1 MSMYRQLWLAVI
13 VSMLVALTGSLL
25 ASSWSARSYLSE
37 QLAMKNDDNA
47 AALALS
53 LGLQGADAVATEL
66 AVSALFDS
74 GHYELIRVVDPR
86 GNVLV
91 ERRMPSGNYGAP
103 AWFVRLLP
111 IEARPGQAHIS
122 SGWKQVG
129 TVVLVSNSRFAYES
143 LWKSVWELA
152 AALFLATL
160 VGGYL
165 GTLILRRLR
174 KPLLAVIGQARAI
187 TERRFVTIEEPDVPE
202 LKQLAA
208 AMNSTVGRLQGMF
221 EEEAA
226 RLDAVRREANCDSL
240 TGLANRS
247 HFLARLHQALEAEDS
262 RGIGL
267 ILVRVADLVGI
278 NHRLGRDATDEL
290 LRRFAAVLVAETGQQ
305 PDSLVARLNGADF
318 ALLVMGQSG
327 AGPLAGRLLPR
338 LVQEASPF
346 VGEGPVAH
354 VGLGV
359 FPRGVEM
366 SVALS
371 QVDAALAAAEAD
383 GGNVIREAGHAA
395 GEDAPKSAEEWS
407 RLIRR
412 ALDQRWV
419 RLISFPVIDFNQRL
433 IHREC
438 PLRLMLDEQGE
449 WLPAGRFLPI
459 AERLKLTSRLDLAAV
474 ALGLADLAGNPAMTG
489 LAVNLSASSL
499 QDRNFRSELRGLLNQ
514 NALAARRLWLEVAE
528 SGALK
533 HFDAFRDLCR
543 ELKSSGCKVGIEHF
557 GRQFSQVGQ
566 LHGLGIDYI
575 KVDASFVR
583 DLDSSPG
590 NQAFLR
596 GLCSI
601 VHGIGIQA
609 IAEGVVSEDEMRA
622 LAEAGFDGATGP
634 AVREPAAAPY
644 CGG

>member
-13 VSMLVALTGSLL
+13 VSMLVALAGSLL
-25 ASSWSARSYLSE
+25 ASSLSARSYLAE
-37 QLAMKNDDNA
+37 QLAMKNADNA

-53 LGLQGADAVATEL
+53 LSLRAPDAVEVEL

-74 GHYELIRVVDPR
+74 GHYELIRVTDPR
-86 GNVLV
+86 GQIIA
-91 ERRMPSGNYGAP
+91 ERKIDPGVKGVP

-111 IEARPGQAHIS
+111 LVSPPGEAMIT
-122 SGWKQVG
+122 SGWKQLG
-129 TVVLVSNSRFAYES
+129 TVHLVSHSRFAYGS
-143 LWKSVWELA
+143 LWKNVWELA
-152 AALFLATL
+152 GALFVATL
-160 VGGYL
+160 IGGYL

-174 KPLLAVIGQARAI
+174 APLQTVIGQAKAI

-202 LKQLAA
+202 LKQLAT
-208 AMNSTVGRLQGMF
+208 AMNATVGRLKSMF
-221 EEEAA
+221 EEETV

-267 ILVRVADLVGI
+267 ILVRVADLAGI
-278 NHRLGRDATDEL
+278 NRRLGRDATDDL
-290 LRRFAAVLVAETGQQ
+290 LRRFAAVLQAETEQQ
-305 PDSLVARLNGADF
+305 ADSLVARLNGADF
-318 ALLVMGQSG
+318 ALLLMGQ
-327 AGPLAGRLLPR
+327 AGVRPLAERLLPH
-338 LVQEASPF
+338 LVQEAAPYVGDSP
-346 VGEGPVAH
+346 AACI
-354 VGLGV
+354 GLGV

-366 SVALS
+366 SAVLS

-383 GGNVIREAGHAA
+383 GGNVIRETGNAI
-395 GEDAPKSAEEWS
+395 GEDAPKSADEWS
-407 RLIRR
+407 RLIRH
-412 ALDQRWV
+412 ALDRHWV
-419 RLISFPVIDFNQRL
+419 RLISFPVVDFSQRL

-438 PLRLMLDEQGE
+438 PLRLMLDAQGE

-474 ALGLADLAGNPAMTG
+474 GLGLGDLADHPAMPG

-499 QDRNFRSELRGLLNQ
+499 QDWAFRGELRGLLRQ
-514 NALAARRLWLEVAE
+514 NAQAARRLWLEVAE
-528 SGALK
+528 GGALK
-533 HFDAFRDLCR
+533 HFDAFRDLCK

-566 LHGLGIDYI
+566 LHGLGLDYI

-583 DLDSSPG
+583 GLDANPG
-590 NQAFLR
+590 NQAFLK

-601 VHGIGIQA
+601 VHGIGIQV
-609 IAEGVVSEDEMRA
+609 IAEGVVNEAEMQA
-622 LAEAGFDGATGP
+622 LATVGFDGATGP
-634 AVREPAAAPY
+634 AVKDPV
-644 CGG
+644 

>member
-13 VSMLVALTGSLL
+13 VSMLVALAGSLL
-25 ASSWSARSYLSE
+25 ASSLSARGYLVE
-37 QLAMKNDDNA
+37 QLSMKNTDNA
-47 AALALS
+47 ATLALS
-53 LGLQGADAVATEL
+53 LTLKEPDAVETEL

-74 GHYELIRVVDPR
+74 GHYELIRITDPR

-91 ERRMPSGNYGAP
+91 ERKMAPGAYGAP

-111 IEARPGQAHIS
+111 IEARPGQAQIS

-129 TVVLVSNSRFAYES
+129 AVYLVSNSRFAYES
-143 LWKSVWELA
+143 LWKNVWELA
-152 AALFLATL
+152 GALFVATL
-160 VGGYL
+160 IGGYL

-174 KPLLAVIGQARAI
+174 APLQTVIGQAKAI

-202 LKQLAA
+202 LKQLAT
-208 AMNSTVGRLQGMF
+208 AMNATVGRLKSMF
-221 EEEAA
+221 EEETV

-267 ILVRVADLVGI
+267 ILVRVADLAGI
-278 NHRLGRDATDEL
+278 NRRLGRDATDDL
-290 LRRFAAVLVAETGQQ
+290 LRRFAAVLQAETEQQ
-305 PDSLVARLNGADF
+305 ADSLVARLNGADF
-318 ALLVMGQSG
+318 ALVVMGQ
-327 AGPLAGRLLPR
+327 AGVRPLAERLLPH
-338 LVQEASPF
+338 LVQEAAPYVGDSP
-346 VGEGPVAH
+346 AACI
-354 VGLGV
+354 GLGV

-366 SVALS
+366 SAVLS

-383 GGNVIREAGHAA
+383 GGNVIHETGNAI
-395 GEDAPKSAEEWS
+395 GEDAPKSADEWS
-407 RLIRR
+407 RLIRH
-412 ALDQRWV
+412 ALDRHWV
-419 RLISFPVIDFNQRL
+419 RLISFPVVDFSQRL

-438 PLRLMLDEQGE
+438 PLRLMLDEHGE

-459 AERLKLTSRLDLAAV
+459 AERLKLTSRLDLSAV
-474 ALGLADLAGNPAMTG
+474 ALGLNDLAAQPGMTG

-499 QDRNFRSELRGLLNQ
+499 QDRAFRGELRGLLRQ
-514 NALAARRLWLEVAE
+514 NAQAARRLWLEVAE
-528 SGALK
+528 GGALK

-566 LHGLGIDYI
+566 LHGLGLDYI

-583 DLDSSPG
+583 GLDANPG
-590 NQAFLR
+590 NQAFLK

-601 VHGIGIQA
+601 VHGIGIQV
-609 IAEGVVSEDEMRA
+609 IAEGVVSDAEMQA
-622 LAEAGFDGATGP
+622 LAGVGFDGATGP
-634 AVREPAAAPY
+634 AVKDPA
-644 CGG
+644 

>member
-13 VSMLVALTGSLL
+13 VSMLVALAGSLL
-25 ASSWSARSYLSE
+25 ASSLSARSYLSE
-37 QLAMKNDDNA
+37 QLEMKNDDNA

-53 LGLQGADAVATEL
+53 LSLQGADVVATEL

-74 GHYELIRVVDPR
+74 GHYELIRVTDPL
-86 GNVLV
+86 GKVLV
-91 ERRMPSGNYGAP
+91 ERQLAPGNYGAP

-111 IEARPGQAHIS
+111 IEVRPGQARIS
-122 SGWKQVG
+122 SGWKQFG
-129 TVVLVSNSRFAYES
+129 TVHLVSNSRFAYDS
-143 LWKSVWELA
+143 LWKNVWELA
-152 AALFLATL
+152 AALFFATL

-174 KPLLAVIGQARAI
+174 APLLAVIGQARAI
-187 TERRFVTIEEPDVPE
+187 TERRFAIIDEPDVPE
-202 LKQLAA
+202 LKQLAT
-208 AMNSTVGRLQGMF
+208 AMNATVGRLKSMF
-221 EEEAA
+221 DEETA

-262 RGIGL
+262 HGIGL
-267 ILVRVADLVGI
+267 ILVRVADLAGI
-278 NHRLGRDATDEL
+278 NRRLGRDATDDL
-290 LRRFAAVLVAETGQQ
+290 LRRFAAVLQAEMAQQ
-305 PDSLVARLNGADF
+305 ADSLVARLNGADF
-318 ALLVMGQSG
+318 ALLAMGQSG
-327 AGPLAGRLLPR
+327 ARPLAERLLTH
-338 LVQEASPF
+338 LVQEAAPF
-346 VGEGPVAH
+346 VGDSAAAH
-354 VGLGV
+354 VGLGT

-366 SVALS
+366 SAVLS

-383 GGNVIREAGHAA
+383 GGNGIREAGQAI
-395 GEDAPKSAEEWS
+395 GEDAPKSADEWS
-407 RLIRR
+407 RLIRH
-412 ALDQRWV
+412 ALDRHWV
-419 RLISFPVIDFNQRL
+419 RLISFPVVDFSQRL

-459 AERLKLTSRLDLAAV
+459 AERLKLTSRLDLSAI
-474 ALGLADLAGNPAMTG
+474 ALGLSDLAANPAMTG

-499 QDRNFRSELRGLLNQ
+499 QDRDFRGELRGLLRQ
-514 NALAARRLWLEVAE
+514 DAQSARRLWLEVAE

-533 HFDAFRDLCR
+533 HFEAFHDLCR

-566 LHGLGIDYI
+566 LHGLGLDYI

-583 DLDSSPG
+583 SLETNPG
-590 NQAFLR
+590 NQAFLK

-601 VHGIGIQA
+601 VHGIGIQV
-609 IAEGVVSEDEMRA
+609 IAEGVVSEAEMQA
-622 LAEAGFDGATGP
+622 LAGVGFDGATGP
-634 AVREPAAAPY
+634 AIREPAA
-644 CGG
+644 

>member
-129 TVVLVSNSRFAYES
+129 TVVLVSNSRFAYAS
-143 LWKSVWELA
+143 LWKNVWELA

-514 NALAARRLWLEVAE
+514 NAQAARRLWLEVAE